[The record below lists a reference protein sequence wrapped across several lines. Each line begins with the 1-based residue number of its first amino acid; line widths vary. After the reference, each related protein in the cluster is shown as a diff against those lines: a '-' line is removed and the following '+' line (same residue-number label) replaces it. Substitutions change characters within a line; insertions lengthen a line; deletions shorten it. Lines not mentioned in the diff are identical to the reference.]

1 MIYSSNQSVRA
12 SMADTKAN
20 LSILGTFQIIQ
31 DAITELTG
39 QYDVDNVSLKKN
51 YNAFWVFTKTKI
63 KFFKKIQWSER
74 ITVNSFIS
82 FISTV
87 KINIDVEIINKDNE
101 IAAYSKT
108 ELCALDKATQKI
120 RKLSTVGIEDTML
133 EDKQSVEIEFSK
145 FIEKDLPVVDRVKIK
160 YTNIDFSH
168 HTNNLEYVRVIM
180 NTYSVEQ
187 IENKDI
193 KEIEIIYLNQSFE
206 NDVLDVKKANSDYK
220 DLIVLEKESRPVV
233 KCEIVF

>member
-20 LSILGTFQIIQ
+20 LSVLGTFQIIQ

-206 NDVLDVKKANSDYK
+206 NDVLDVKKANFDYK